1 MNDDVST
8 DIDFSDDIA
17 DSENV
22 LYKQHQES
30 LEKNDVNT
38 PIIDEVVNTDSIKQP
53 KKMII
58 DYLDKDEMDQKIHQI
73 HSLTE
78 DFIIALDHKN
88 AARIVGSS
96 KSMTPTLFQAP
107 SQFFLQTLDTSKTSL
122 FFQQR
127 KSILIELIQ
136 KNDPLQYQRIVDEVF
151 SQNKRLSTKLPQ
163 NSLVQTKVLKADFF
177 MSHGDHSGYPLI
189 TTDQ

>member
-1 MNDDVST
+1 MADDVSHTWLQIWSMSWYVEHNWSTSMNDDVST

-136 KNDPLQYQRIVDEVF
+136 K
-151 SQNKRLSTKLPQ
+151 KWSTTIPAYRRW
-163 NSLVQTKVLKADFF
+163 S
-177 MSHGDHSGYPLI
+177 I
-189 TTDQ
+189 